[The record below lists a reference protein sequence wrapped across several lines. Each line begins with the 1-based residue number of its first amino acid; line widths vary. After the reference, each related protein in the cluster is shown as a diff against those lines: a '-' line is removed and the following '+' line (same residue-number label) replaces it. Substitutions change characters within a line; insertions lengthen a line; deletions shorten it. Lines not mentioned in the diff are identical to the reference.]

1 MVHLFL
7 RLGLNERYSA
17 NKILIFLLH
26 LGNAWAEMQAR
37 RPKFQ
42 KTGESED
49 VLGQWFFYEQK
60 GWPIKRCF
68 VVIYLKYQI
77 LLSF

>member
-1 MVHLFL
+1 ML
-7 RLGLNERYSA
+7 RLE
-17 NKILIFLLH
+17 
-26 LGNAWAEMQAR
+26 NAWAKMQAR

-60 GWPIKRCF
+60 GWPIKKYF

-77 LLSF
+77 LLSFSNVLYITAHKGGEQQQTF